1 MAKVLYKRVILKL
14 SGEAL
19 SGDNV
24 SGLDYNTVLSVCNVI
39 KECNLLGVQFGIVVG
54 GGNFWRGR
62 SNSHID
68 ENVADQMG
76 MLATIL
82 NALYLREIFLKVSLK
97 ADIMTTVKIP
107 GITEIYD
114 YKKAIEKLENNK
126 ILIFGGGT
134 GNTHFSTDS
143 AASLRAAEL
152 KADLL
157 FKATMVDGVYDSD
170 PKINKNAK
178 LYSSLSY
185 NEVLQKNLKVLD
197 STATAMC
204 KDNSI
209 KVLVFNI
216 LEPGN
221 IKKAVLGENIGT
233 LIK

>member
-1 MAKVLYKRVILKL
+1 MTNILYKRVILKL

-24 SGLDYNTVLSVCNVI
+24 SGLDYNTVLSICNVI

-76 MLATIL
+76 ILATIL
-82 NALYLREIFLKVSLK
+82 NAIYLKEVFLKLSLK
-97 ADIMTTVKIP
+97 TDVMTTIQVP
-107 GITEIYD
+107 GITETYD

-170 PKINKNAK
+170 PKTNKKAK
-178 LYSSLSY
+178 LCSSLSY

-204 KDNSI
+204 RDNSI

-216 LEPGN
+216 LEPDN
-221 IKKAVLGENIGT
+221 IKKAVFGENIGT

>member
-82 NALYLREIFLKVSLK
+82 NALYLREIFLKVSLNV
-97 ADIMTTVKIP
+97 DIMTTMKIP

-157 FKATMVDGVYDSD
+157 FKATIVDGVYDSD

-233 LIK
+233 LIR